1 MRPSRWLSRSRATAG
16 VAAVLVLLL
25 AFSACT
31 SGGDD
36 AADGVAEE
44 SWSTDDDAVH
54 DEAEE
59 AEQPEQ
65 ADDAEVGRPA
75 EDAPEGQGAATAAG
89 DLDAADDARM
99 LVREGQITVAY
110 PVSFDEASS
119 EVNSVVARL
128 DGGVAGIESVTD
140 DAGVTRGTI
149 TLEVPVDRFDELLA
163 EMAEVGQVLHRDV
176 TTDDLTEEHV
186 DLESRLRHLDRQ
198 EAFYL
203 ELFDEADGVEDA
215 LSIQRHLEEVQ
226 QRKEQVQGRID
237 QIERSS
243 ARSTLAVELVPEGD
257 EPGATAQAGVGFGA
271 YWDDAVAA
279 FVSVA
284 GTLLVIV
291 VGAAPLMLA
300 GGVVLAVV
308 LAAVRVWRRP
318 AAAP

>member
-1 MRPSRWLSRSRATAG
+1 MWRTAQLPKFRTAIAG
-16 VAAVLVLLL
+16 MTAMVAALLVL
-25 AFSACT
+25 SACT
-31 SGGDD
+31 GAGDD
-36 AADGVAEE
+36 AADEAAEE
-44 SWSTDDDAVH
+44 SWSTDDGAASDQA
-54 DEAEE
+54 DEAEQ
-59 AEQPEQ
+59 AEDVDAERPAQ
-65 ADDAEVGRPA
+65 DDAE
-75 EDAPEGQGAATAAG
+75 GQVTAAAIG
-89 DLDAADDARM
+89 DLESADDARM

-119 EVNSVVARL
+119 EVASIVARL
-128 DGGVAGIESVTD
+128 DGGVAGIESDTD
-140 DAGVTRGTI
+140 DAGVTRGTV
-149 TLEVPVDRFDELLA
+149 TVEVPVDRFDELLA
-163 EMAEVGQVLHRDV
+163 EVAEVGQVLRRDV
-176 TTDDLTEEHV
+176 TTDDLTEEYV
-186 DLESRLRHLDRQ
+186 DLESRLRHLERQ

-203 ELFDEADGVEDA
+203 ELFDDADGVDDA

-271 YWDDAVAA
+271 YWNDAVTA